1 MATVGLSQLDALIQ
15 ERPMSDVPRH
25 SQRSQ
30 AIAGSLLRFLI
41 VPFFVGACVIAA
53 PDLQSADLNPPN
65 VLVIVADDLG
75 YSDLG
80 CYGGEIETPNLDR
93 LASQGLKFSQFYNT
107 GRCWSSRAAILTGYY
122 AQQVRRDV
130 LPDTP
135 KTGANGV
142 RPEWARLLPEM
153 LKPQGYRAY
162 HSGKWHVDGS
172 ALKNGFDHSY
182 TLLDHDRYFFPRNH
196 TEDDRPLPSVE
207 PDSGH
212 YVTTAI
218 AEHSIKCLREHA
230 EKHANKPFFQYL
242 CFTSPHFPLHA
253 LPEDIA
259 KYRDRYLSGW
269 DILRAARFERQRQLG
284 LITCDLAVREEK
296 TAPRWNPSE
305 AELQERVG
313 PGEIGRA
320 VAWTDLTAE
329 QRQFQAGKMAI
340 HAAMVD
346 RMDREIGRVVDQLV
360 SMKAL
365 DNTLVLFLSDNGAS
379 AEQIIRGDGHDPTAT
394 PGSARSYLGLGPGW
408 STMSNS
414 PFRMHKSWVHEG
426 GIATPFIVHWPR
438 GIVEKGGLRH
448 AATHVIDIVPTIL
461 EVTHSHRPETWNGRP
476 VPVPPGSSLVPALAG
491 NVNIPHE
498 YLWWFHEG
506 NRAVRVGDWKL
517 VSWGATGPWELF
529 DMSADR
535 SETKNL
541 AEKFPEKVKSL
552 EELWNAKVT
561 EFKSLVDVRR

>member
-1 MATVGLSQLDALIQ
+1 
-15 ERPMSDVPRH
+15 MSDVPRH
-25 SQRSQ
+25 SKRSQ

-41 VPFFVGACVIAA
+41 VPFFVGACFIAA

-93 LASQGLKFSQFYNT
+93 LAAQGLKFSQFYNT

-242 CFTSPHFPLHA
+242 CFTSPHFPLQA

-269 DILRAARFERQRQLG
+269 DTLRAARFERQRQLG

-313 PGEIGRA
+313 PGEIG
-320 VAWTDLTAE
+320 
-329 QRQFQAGKMAI
+329 QSQIGPG
-340 HAAMVD
+340 
-346 RMDREIGRVVDQLV
+346 EIGQ
-360 SMKAL
+360 S
-365 DNTLVLFLSDNGAS
+365 
-379 AEQIIRGDGHDPTAT
+379 
-394 PGSARSYLGLGPGW
+394 
-408 STMSNS
+408 
-414 PFRMHKSWVHEG
+414 
-426 GIATPFIVHWPR
+426 
-438 GIVEKGGLRH
+438 
-448 AATHVIDIVPTIL
+448 
-461 EVTHSHRPETWNGRP
+461 
-476 VPVPPGSSLVPALAG
+476 
-491 NVNIPHE
+491 
-498 YLWWFHEG
+498 
-506 NRAVRVGDWKL
+506 
-517 VSWGATGPWELF
+517 
-529 DMSADR
+529 
-535 SETKNL
+535 
-541 AEKFPEKVKSL
+541 
-552 EELWNAKVT
+552 
-561 EFKSLVDVRR
+561 